1 MLFLLLPFSFSQM
14 NDLVILQTTQGLLKY
29 VLEAAG
35 SHQEVSTRLWEER
48 KLQKTKFNR
57 FQGENARY
65 FSFL

>member
-1 MLFLLLPFSFSQM
+1 M

-35 SHQEVSTRLWEER
+35 SHQEVSARLWEET
-48 KLQKTKFNR
+48 KLQKTKFDR